1 MSNMTSLEKSC
12 FYSNFVDE
20 NIYRRGT
27 FYAKEDRHCSFFYI
41 QHTNKATVNYNNYNQ
56 QWYIVVKKHNTEEKN
71 PMTLSVKQQL
81 TTTEYHTDYVGQ
93 DME

>member
-1 MSNMTSLEKSC
+1 M
-12 FYSNFVDE
+12 
-20 NIYRRGT
+20 
-27 FYAKEDRHCSFFYI
+27 
-41 QHTNKATVNYNNYNQ
+41 NYNNCNQ